1 MSRKEPLLGALK
13 ACILNI
19 QADKD
24 LITDRNPHLASLC
37 DVLEVILRKGI
48 RQPVLGLRRRDYWHW
63 MEQLPQQDLCG
74 RLTQL
79 SLALEKTI
87 TCKKILTAQGRGRHY
102 LRQALN
108 QNILAITV
116 QHLLHTPRLLEW
128 YDPESSILAN
138 ECFAEPFLS
147 LLLVLSQTKLT
158 LDLQNSSFLDE
169 SWLLPVCEM
178 YDTVPCREL
187 GMVLRY
193 TDRRIFVREVIA
205 GSQAEADEC
214 VQAGDI
220 IDGINGISLRNA
232 QRGEAQTVLQKLRG
246 KPLSFHMIRWKW
258 HDGAV
263 YRPMLPHLQQMQ
275 REIPNFR
282 LHDDNKSNEVTQED
296 GLRDDRLLYSLR
308 YLGQM
313 NIGMYG
319 GKEVLDEGIE
329 KVLKQNLAPQEVL
342 FDVKET
348 EVISIKNNS
357 TEILFHHHYPEI
369 SSVGHWLNRRTLFA
383 YCVAVSPETPRTT
396 SFDCLVYESSSVT
409 EANEIITRIGVCG
422 EEGERME
429 WPWTHK
435 QKPPAPLM
443 KQHPLTQDGNDPRRI
458 KQIELSPEH
467 SQCERRFALRS

>member
-48 RQPVLGLRRRDYWHW
+48 RQVAEVGWSEAMERFKDDDEDFERNIPRVRAGSGPEEERLLALDGATSTAGSLWQADSALAGLRENHHLQEDTDSTRSWAT
-63 MEQLPQQDLCG
+63 LPPTG
-74 RLTQL
+74 
-79 SLALEKTI
+79 
-87 TCKKILTAQGRGRHY
+87 
-102 LRQALN
+102 
-108 QNILAITV
+108 
-116 QHLLHTPRLLEW
+116 
-128 YDPESSILAN
+128 PESKHPGNYCTASSAHTTIIG
-138 ECFAEPFLS
+138 EPFLS

-409 EANEIITRIGVCG
+409 EANEIITRIG
-422 EEGERME
+422 R
-429 WPWTHK
+429 
-435 QKPPAPLM
+435 
-443 KQHPLTQDGNDPRRI
+443 
-458 KQIELSPEH
+458 
-467 SQCERRFALRS
+467 

>member
-13 ACILNI
+13 ACILSI

-24 LITDRNPHLASLC
+24 PITDCNPNLASMC
-37 DVLEVILRKGI
+37 DVLEIILRKGI

-79 SLALEKTI
+79 SVALEKTI
-87 TCKKILTAQGRGRHY
+87 ACKKVLTAQGRGRHY
-102 LRQALN
+102 IRQALN
-108 QNILAITV
+108 QKILAITV

-128 YDPESSILAN
+128 YDPESSVLAN

-147 LLLVLSQTKLT
+147 LLLVLSQMNLT

-169 SWLLPVCEM
+169 SWLLPVCEV

-193 TDRRIFVREVIA
+193 TDGRIFVTEVIA
-205 GSQAEADEC
+205 RSQAEADEC

-232 QRGEAQTVLQKLRG
+232 QSGEAQTVLQKFRG
-246 KPLSFHMIRWKW
+246 KPLSFRMIRWKW
-258 HDGAV
+258 HDGTV
-263 YRPMLPHLQQMQ
+263 YRPMLPHLQLMQ
-275 REIPNFR
+275 KEIPNFQLR
-282 LHDDNKSNEVTQED
+282 YDNKSNEVMSED
-296 GLRDDRLLYSLR
+296 GVRDDRLLYSLR
-308 YLGQM
+308 YMGKV

-329 KVLKQNLAPQEVL
+329 KVLQQNLPPQEVL

-348 EVISIKNNS
+348 EVICIKNNS
-357 TEILFHHHYPEI
+357 TQVLFHHHYPEI
-369 SSVGHWLNRRTLFA
+369 SSVGHRLNRRTLFA
-383 YCVAVSPETPRTT
+383 YCVANSPETPQTT
-396 SFDCLVYESSSVT
+396 SFECLVYESTSVE
-409 EANEIITRIGVCG
+409 EANEIILRIVAGF
-422 EEGERME
+422 RHTE
-429 WPWTHK
+429 W
-435 QKPPAPLM
+435 
-443 KQHPLTQDGNDPRRI
+443 
-458 KQIELSPEH
+458 
-467 SQCERRFALRS
+467 FV